1 MSRKQELRRLL
12 LHERREMPPQRRQA
26 CNAALLENA
35 RDWCLRNARGVLALY
50 MPIRGEPD
58 LLPACQAFIDHGLQL
73 ALPVVVERD
82 APLVFAPWTPGEP
95 LHKDLANVLA
105 PVSPQTIRPDVV
117 IAPCLGF
124 NHLRYRLGYGAGY
137 YDRTFAVLP
146 GVRPVG
152 VAWAHSKVG
161 FIADPLD
168 MPMEVVIT
176 DEGIV

>member
-12 LHERREMPPQRRQA
+12 LHERREMPPQRRDA
-26 CNAALLENA
+26 CNAALLSRVKE
-35 RDWCLRNARGVLALY
+35 WCLHNVQGVLALY

-58 LLPACQAFIDHGLQL
+58 LLPACQALLDRGLQL

-82 APLVFAPWTPGEP
+82 APLAFAPWQPGQA

-105 PVSPQTIRPDVV
+105 PATHERIRPDAVLV
-117 IAPCLGF
+117 PCLGF

-146 GVRPVG
+146 GVRAVG
-152 VAWAHSKVG
+152 VAWAASKVG

>member
-12 LHERREMPPQRRQA
+12 LHHRREMSPEHRA
-26 CNAALLENA
+26 SCNAALLQQVLT
-35 RDWCLRNARGVLALY
+35 WCRENARGVLALY

-58 LLPACQAFIDHGLQL
+58 LLPICEDLMKQGLQL

-82 APLVFAPWTPGEP
+82 APLAFAPWTPGDA

-105 PVSPQTIRPDVV
+105 PVSTQRIKPDVV
-117 IAPCLGF
+117 ITPCLGY

-146 GVRPVG
+146 GTRPVG
-152 VAWAHSKVG
+152 VAWAESLVG
-161 FIADPLD
+161 FIADPTD

-176 DEGIV
+176 EEGFE

>member
-12 LHERREMPPQRRQA
+12 LHQRREMPPQRREA
-26 CNAALLENA
+26 CNAALLERVLEWCRDNA
-35 RDWCLRNARGVLALY
+35 QGVLALY

-58 LLPACQAFIDHGLQL
+58 LLPGCSALLAQGLRL
-73 ALPVVVERD
+73 ALPVVTERD
-82 APLVFAPWTPGEP
+82 APLEFAPWQPGEA

-105 PVSPQTIRPDVV
+105 PTTPQRVRPDVV
-117 IAPCLGF
+117 ITPCLGY

-137 YDRTFAVLP
+137 YDRTFAILP
-146 GVRPVG
+146 KTRAVG
-152 VAWAHSKVG
+152 VAWSDSLAG

-176 DEGIV
+176 EEGLV